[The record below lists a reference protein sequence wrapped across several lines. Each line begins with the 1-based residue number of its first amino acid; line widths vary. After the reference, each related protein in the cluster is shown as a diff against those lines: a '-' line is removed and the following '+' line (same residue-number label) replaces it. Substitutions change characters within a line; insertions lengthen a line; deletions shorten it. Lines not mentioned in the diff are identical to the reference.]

1 MGPGGTPSKEALLF
15 NLDPSTF
22 ILREATPA
30 EKISCWRANSI
41 SWADKLTVEDYIGR
55 ESVNGSGELT
65 RDGGI
70 RYWVFTSPSPPSS
83 NTSVGATDG
92 KHEVIYAAAET
103 LKKAVAVKTSDGFS
117 IESSWAVASVF
128 TPLQYRGN
136 KVAAWMMRRL
146 GEWVDSEE
154 ARCRFSVLFSDVG
167 VSIGRSISSCVSCL
181 MQDSHCLH
189 ATVKHLSTHWLLN
202 TRY

>member
-1 MGPGGTPSKEALLF
+1 MGALSKEAPLF

-30 EKISCWRANSI
+30 EKISCWRANST
-41 SWADKLTVEDYIGR
+41 SWAGKLTVEDYIGR
-55 ESVNGSGELT
+55 ESVSGSGELL

-70 RYWVFTSPSPPSS
+70 KYWVFASPPHPPPS
-83 NTSVGATDG
+83 NTSGSATDG
-92 KHEVIYAAAET
+92 KHEVIYAAVET

-117 IESSWAVASVF
+117 IESCWAVASVF

-136 KVAAWMMRRL
+136 KVAAWMMNRL
-146 GEWVDSEE
+146 GEWIDSEE

-167 VSIGRSISSCVSCL
+167 VSIGRSVCSCVSCS
-181 MQDSHCLH
+181 M
-189 ATVKHLSTHWLLN
+189 
-202 TRY
+202 